1 MSFLNSLTIGRYIP
15 SHSPVHRLDPRTKII
30 AVLIISLSI
39 FLLKNLWSYFLL
51 AIFLLAVILIAHLS
65 IKFVLRGLVPL
76 LWIIIFTFLLHL
88 LLTPGTIMTSFG
100 PLKISE
106 QGLSLG
112 TFIVLRLIF
121 LILIASLLTLTTSP
135 EKLTRGLEFLLSPLK
150 VVGISSHKIAMMMT
164 LSLRFVP
171 LLFEEMDKLIKAQK
185 SRGSDF
191 SHKNPIK
198 RIQAIIPILVPLL
211 VNLFRR
217 ADEFA
222 QAMESR
228 AYDPDKPRRD
238 VEAVKFRTSDLL
250 TILIIA
256 GLSVALVI
264 L

>member
-1 MSFLNSLTIGRYIP
+1 MSFLNSLTIGRYVP
-15 SHSPVHRLDPRTKII
+15 DHSLVHRLDPRTKII
-30 AVLIISLSI
+30 AVLVISLSI

-65 IKFVLRGLVPL
+65 VKFVLRGLLPL
-76 LWIIIFTFLLHL
+76 LWIIVFTFLLHL
-88 LLTPGTIMTSFG
+88 LFTSGTVIASFG
-100 PLKISE
+100 PLKITE
-106 QGLSLG
+106 QGLFLG
-112 TFIVLRLIF
+112 TFIALRLIF
-121 LILIASLLTLTTSP
+121 LILVASLLTLTTSP
-135 EKLTRGLEFLLSPLK
+135 QKLTKGLEFLLSPLK
-150 VVGISSHKIAMMMT
+150 IVKISSHKIAMMMT

-171 LLFEEMDKLIKAQK
+171 LLFQEMDKLIKAQK

-198 RIQAIIPILVPLL
+198 RIRAIIPILLPLL

-228 AYDPDKPRRD
+228 AYDPDKPRGD
-238 VEAVKFRTSDLL
+238 VEATKLGTFDLL
-250 TILIIA
+250 TILII
-256 GLSVALVI
+256 VAFAIAIII

>member
-15 SHSPVHRLDPRTKII
+15 SNSPIHRLDPRTKII
-30 AVLIISLSI
+30 AILIISLSI
-39 FLLKNLWSYFLL
+39 FLLKNLWSYSLL
-51 AIFLLAVILIAHLS
+51 AIFLLTVILIARLS

-76 LWIIIFTFLLHL
+76 LWIIMFTFLLHL
-88 LLTPGTIMTSFG
+88 LFTPGNLIASFG
-100 PLKISE
+100 PLKITE

-112 TFIVLRLIF
+112 TFIALRLIF
-121 LILIASLLTLTTSP
+121 LMLIASLLTLTTSP
-135 EKLTRGLEFLLSPLK
+135 QKLTGGLEFLLSPLK
-150 VVGISSHKIAMMMT
+150 VVRISSHKIAMMMT

-171 LLFEEMDKLIKAQK
+171 LLFQEIDRLIKAQK

-198 RIQAIIPILVPLL
+198 RIRAIIPIIVPLL

-222 QAMESR
+222 LAMESR
-228 AYDPDKPRRD
+228 AYDPDKPRGD
-238 VEAVKFRTSDLL
+238 LEAIKFRTSDLL
-250 TILIIA
+250 TILITVTFSIA
-256 GLSVALVI
+256 LII

>member
-15 SHSPVHRLDPRTKII
+15 DHSPVHRLDPRTKII
-30 AVLIISLSI
+30 AVLVISLSI

-51 AIFLLAVILIAHLS
+51 ANFLLAVIIIAHLS
-65 IKFVLRGLVPL
+65 IKFVLRGLLPL
-76 LWIIIFTFLLHL
+76 LWIIVFTFFLHL
-88 LLTPGTIMTSFG
+88 LFTPGTLIASFG
-100 PLKISE
+100 PLKITE

-112 TFIVLRLIF
+112 TFIALRLIF

-135 EKLTRGLEFLLSPLK
+135 QKLTKGLEFLLSPLK
-150 VVGISSHKIAMMMT
+150 IVRISSHKIAMMMT

-171 LLFEEMDKLIKAQK
+171 LLFQEMDKLIKAQK

-198 RIQAIIPILVPLL
+198 RIRAIIPILLPLL
-211 VNLFRR
+211 VSLFRR

-228 AYDPDKPRRD
+228 AYDPDNPRGD
-238 VEAVKFRTSDLL
+238 VEAIKFRTSDLL
-250 TILIIA
+250 AILII
-256 GLSVALVI
+256 VAFAVAIII